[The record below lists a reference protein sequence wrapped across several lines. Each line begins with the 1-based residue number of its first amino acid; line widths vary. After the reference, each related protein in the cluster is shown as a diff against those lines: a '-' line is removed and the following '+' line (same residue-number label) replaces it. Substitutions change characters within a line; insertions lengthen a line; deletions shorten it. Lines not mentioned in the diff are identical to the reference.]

1 MLPSLF
7 SYQWIRSCLA
17 INSTSG
23 HINWVANGNLV
34 LTGTFGRAK
43 LPESL
48 TGKLILGV
56 EAYKDS
62 TQWYALSNKVANLNI
77 FSTLLVREVLESMTR
92 GGISWENEGGPNMY
106 NRQNKALA
114 SHPENHR
121 LVLKLCKRSKKFKKR
136 RKEAENPPTT
146 TAQHQPQGDQ
156 QAAVG
161 MGWWSLQSPQHQG
174 RRG

>member
-92 GGISWENEGGPNMY
+92 GGIS
-106 NRQNKALA
+106 
-114 SHPENHR
+114 
-121 LVLKLCKRSKKFKKR
+121 
-136 RKEAENPPTT
+136 
-146 TAQHQPQGDQ
+146 
-156 QAAVG
+156 
-161 MGWWSLQSPQHQG
+161 
-174 RRG
+174 